1 MILPKKKATKQQQ
14 PTLVIVAKGVKS
26 AEKVSN
32 HSTEA
37 TGATSDKNFS
47 GSENLFSGDEAYSS
61 NDEDQR
67 KKNTLF

>member
-1 MILPKKKATKQQQ
+1 MILPKKKTKQQL
-14 PTLVIVAKGVKS
+14 PTLVIVAQGVKS

-47 GSENLFSGDEAYSS
+47 GSENLFRSDEAYSS

-67 KKNTLF
+67 NKGTLF